1 MKRYPTLVFVIALIV
16 ASCNQTQTQEQEKW
30 DAVMAVHDE
39 LMPKM
44 SDINRLNQNLTARLG
59 ALDSTKVE
67 ERAAILEQIQGLTSA
82 ENTMM
87 DWMGSAKS
95 LEEIRTT
102 GDHAKVM
109 EYLDAEQKKV
119 DQMKEE
125 MLKSIES
132 AEQYVKNNPAPTTEA
147 IKDK

>member
-1 MKRYPTLVFVIALIV
+1 
-16 ASCNQTQTQEQEKW
+16 
-30 DAVMAVHDE
+30 VMAVHDE

-44 SDINRLNQNLTARLG
+44 SDINRLNQDLTARLG

-95 LEEIRTT
+95 IEEIRATR
-102 GDHAKVM
+102 DHAKVM
-109 EYLDAEQKKV
+109 EYLEAEQKKV

-132 AEQYVKNNPAPTTEA
+132 AEAYVKNNPAPA
-147 IKDK
+147 VGQGQ